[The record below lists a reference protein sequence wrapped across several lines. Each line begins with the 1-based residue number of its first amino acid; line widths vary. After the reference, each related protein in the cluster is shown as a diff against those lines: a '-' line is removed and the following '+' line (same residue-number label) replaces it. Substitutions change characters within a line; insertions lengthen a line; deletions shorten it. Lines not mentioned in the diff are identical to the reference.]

1 MARTATAWWSAFFS
15 AVLLSQ
21 SLAGMPYI
29 IRTGF
34 AVAAAGYSAESSAE
48 IIHERGMNGRLAFF
62 AGVAKTLGNRT
73 ETGDETGQEIAVEK
87 FLEGTHGI
95 SLILFFVS
103 RPHIFCP
110 ACRRNGQFCMTVM

>member
-1 MARTATAWWSAFFS
+1 MERILFCGLTS
-15 AVLLSQ
+15 L
-21 SLAGMPYI
+21 SLAGKPYI

-34 AVAAAGYSAESSAE
+34 AVADEGCSAELSAE

-73 ETGDETGQEIAVEK
+73 ETSHETGQEIAVEK
-87 FLEGTHGI
+87 FLYGTHGV

-103 RPHIFCP
+103 RQRIFCSS
-110 ACRRNGQFCMTVM
+110 CRRNGQFCMTVM

>member
-95 SLILFFVS
+95 SLILFLLAGRIYFAQLAVAMGN
-103 RPHIFCP
+103 F
-110 ACRRNGQFCMTVM
+110 A

>member
-1 MARTATAWWSAFFS
+1 MVERTLFCGLTS
-15 AVLLSQ
+15 LSL
-21 SLAGMPYI
+21 SGKPYI

-34 AVAAAGYSAESSAE
+34 AVAVAGYSAESSAE

-73 ETGDETGQEIAVEK
+73 ETSHETGQEIAVEK
-87 FLEGTHGI
+87 FLYGTHGI

-103 RPHIFCP
+103 RQRIFCSS
-110 ACRRNGQFCMTVM
+110 CRRNGQFCMTVM